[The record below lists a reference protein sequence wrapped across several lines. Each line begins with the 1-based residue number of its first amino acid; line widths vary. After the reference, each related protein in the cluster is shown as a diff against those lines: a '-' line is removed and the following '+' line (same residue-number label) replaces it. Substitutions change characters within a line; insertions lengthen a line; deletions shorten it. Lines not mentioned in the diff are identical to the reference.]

1 MAQETEHKLR
11 KIQFTKA
18 LRGYSCEE
26 VDTYL
31 AYVNDRYG
39 ALAKECSE
47 LKKKMAVMAA
57 GQNEFREDALR
68 EKEKIAAEAD
78 ALVQEKQA
86 AAGKLMEEARRKA
99 ARILSDAETAAAG
112 ILQRAEAEAGEALSR
127 RQEEDQAA
135 LEEAGRKIAQTNNAA
150 DRLVEEIDS
159 FREEVFAMYA
169 KHIEELERLSRLT
182 DAFYQTK
189 EELSAAV
196 EPMEAEPL
204 TDDAPVFEDADPEEE
219 VYLPA
224 GGMAMEDGESEE
236 AAEEPE
242 ENDDLLRI
250 DWKKHRASR
259 DAADAEEMA
268 AKTLWEIA
276 DEASDAAAENDLL
289 WDSLTEE
296 EDAAEE
302 PAEEDDTD
310 DFLPEDFDLL
320 SEEPYEAS
328 DDEADFADDFEET
341 YEPEEEDEPET
352 EISEEDFL
360 SDIANEYITPSRK
373 PKNTTEPARA
383 DRTVSRKPDAPAA
396 KAKVPQNLDELLSD
410 ETKNVGLTG
419 EFDIIFNS
427 KKSAANVNEISR
439 QPLMEAQKPEKPK
452 KHSTK

>member
-31 AYVNDRYG
+31 DYVNDRYG

-169 KHIEELERLSRLT
+169 KHIEELERLSKLT

-189 EELSAAV
+189 EELSADV
-196 EPMEAEPL
+196 EPMDEEPL
-204 TDDAPVFEDADPEEE
+204 MDGEPVSGDADPDEEM
-219 VYLPA
+219 YLPA
-224 GGMAMEDGESEE
+224 GEMPLYAEDGEPEE
-236 AAEEPE
+236 TAEEPE
-242 ENDDLLRI
+242 ETADDLLRI

-259 DAADAEEMA
+259 DAAESEEMA

-276 DEASDAAAENDLL
+276 DEANDAAAENDLL

-296 EDAAEE
+296 EEAAEE

-328 DDEADFADDFEET
+328 DDEEDFADDFEET
-341 YEPEEEDEPET
+341 YEPEEEDEPEK

-373 PKNTTEPARA
+373 PQKAAEPARP
-383 DRTVSRKPDAPAA
+383 VSRKPDAPAVKA
-396 KAKVPQNLDELLSD
+396 KAPQNLDELLSD

-452 KHSTK
+452 KHSK